1 MKSCFHCRE
10 TANCLI
16 IQVFTLMKHYSM
28 GLEHGVQPNYHP
40 STHAV
45 KSDYSLASQWVV
57 PTSLLFSNHQ
67 MRMTAVLTPPP
78 LPLAP
83 PPPPDTHFKNMKIG
97 MCCMSGKRSCRERWG
112 FYELLRTFNVM
123 YVMTL
128 REPCGLALPA
138 KASPCSHGAASR
150 ALGPGPPWNKP
161 STTRRSC
168 LNVLEF
174 HHLRT
179 AWWESL

>member
-67 MRMTAVLTPPP
+67 MRMTAVLAPPHNPP
-78 LPLAP
+78 L
-83 PPPPDTHFKNMKIG
+83 TQFKNMKIG
-97 MCCMSGKRSCRERWG
+97 MCCMSGKRNCTERWG
-112 FYELLRTFNVM
+112 FYELFRTFNVM
-123 YVMTL
+123 YVRTV
-128 REPCGLALPA
+128 REPCGLAFPA
-138 KASPCSHGAASR
+138 KVNPCSHGAASG
-150 ALGPGPPWNKP
+150 ALGPESPWDKP
-161 STTRRSC
+161 STTKRGC
-168 LNVLEF
+168 LSNLQC
-174 HHLRT
+174 HPLRN
-179 AWWESL
+179 ACWESL